1 MPNPALLI
9 LKDQIESVETEID
22 TLRSYIASLDDGPKN
37 GQTITTLIVVQDAYR
52 TLLGVLERSAE
63 ILKA

>member
-22 TLRSYIASLDDGPKN
+22 TLESYIASLDDGPEN
-37 GQTITTLIVVQDAYR
+37 GKTITNLIVVQDAR
-52 TLLGVLERSAE
+52 LIG
-63 ILKA
+63 